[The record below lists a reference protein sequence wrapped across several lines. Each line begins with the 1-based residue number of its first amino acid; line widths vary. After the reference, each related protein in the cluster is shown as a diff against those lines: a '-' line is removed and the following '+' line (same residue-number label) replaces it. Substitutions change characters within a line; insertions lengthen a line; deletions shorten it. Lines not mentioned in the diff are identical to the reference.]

1 MYFATP
7 VMNPETIQTLQIILV
22 GILVFGAVGYVA
34 VGALSYGFDSPE
46 GTELWSELKLIV
58 LAGALA
64 AFALLGLGRRVS
76 ANQE

>member
-1 MYFATP
+1 MTAIP
-7 VMNPETIQTLQIILV
+7 IMNPETIQTLQIILV

-34 VGALSYGFDSPE
+34 VGAISYGFDSTE
-46 GTELWSELKLIV
+46 GTELWNELKLIV

-76 ANQE
+76 DKNE